1 MSAFG
6 GKADVNRSPAEG
18 PLIAKS
24 GHSDEVFVAHGSSG
38 LADEPGVDYRVRGAL
53 GADGED
59 AALAVQPEGLAQ
71 GRGPGGGNGGQ
82 YGDGGFPLNPFKS
95 A

>member
-1 MSAFG
+1 MVQIIDAEVQQLTSA
-6 GKADVNRSPAEG
+6 AIP
-18 PLIAKS
+18 
-24 GHSDEVFVAHGSSG
+24 VAHGSSS

-71 GRGPGGGNGGQ
+71 GRGPGGGNGGGQ
-82 YGDGGFPLNPFKS
+82 SGDGGSPLNPFKS